1 MSGQHQQP
9 EVQDQDWS
17 SHLQPA
23 LRVVCVL
30 QPLRGLLAREDDIG
44 PGAEGGG
51 QSGLAAEAVQQGPV
65 QALR

>member
-17 SHLQPA
+17 SHLRPA
-23 LRVVCVL
+23 LRAVCVK
-30 QPLRGLLAREDDIG
+30 RVHGLLAREDDIG

-51 QSGLAAEAVQQGPV
+51 QPGLAAEAVQQGAV